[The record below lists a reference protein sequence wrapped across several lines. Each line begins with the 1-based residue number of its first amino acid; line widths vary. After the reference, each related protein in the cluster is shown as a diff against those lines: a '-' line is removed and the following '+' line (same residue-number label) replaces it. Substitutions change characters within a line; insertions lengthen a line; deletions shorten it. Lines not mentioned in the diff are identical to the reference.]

1 MWKTPPGD
9 NVDGLVRNEKE
20 SKTEK
25 AMKSLLS
32 LTSILSHC
40 FITLL
45 VAAVKFCIS
54 VNLGSWFYKGGIVN
68 FVYLTLQNL

>member
-1 MWKTPPGD
+1 
-9 NVDGLVRNEKE
+9 
-20 SKTEK
+20 
-25 AMKSLLS
+25 MKSLLS